1 MILRNDKVITI
12 DPTDSITQAVAVKD
26 GLIQAV
32 GNNEDQ
38 KITVQEALRAH
49 TIGAAYAGFE
59 ESIKGSIEPGKL
71 ADLVVWSHD
80 PYAVSGEELEAMT
93 MDMTIVGGKIVYQV
107 S

>member
-1 MILRNDKVITI
+1 VI
-12 DPTDSITQAVAVKD
+12 
-26 GLIQAV
+26 
-32 GNNEDQ
+32 NEDQ

-59 ESIKGSIEPGKL
+59 EGIKGSIEPVKL
-71 ADLVVWSHD
+71 ADLVVWIND
-80 PYAVSGEELEAMT
+80 PYSVSAEELAALT